1 MSLETSLTSI
11 LEHFLSVALPSQRIY
26 FLYLLSAL
34 ALAIITFL
42 YFKYLCKNPEKPE
55 KIDSGIFAF
64 IFDKSVFF
72 HKSAKQDYVFF
83 FTNGIIFY
91 GILSHLMIA
100 MSIFIELFLL
110 ALNETFGP
118 LAAPAF
124 SVTPRSILLY
134 TLTAVLV
141 MDLAV
146 YITHYLQH
154 RVQVL
159 WQFHQVHHSAEVL
172 TPITFLRMHPVDL
185 FFTGLAGSVLGALAF
200 AGFVYLTG
208 TKPLEIT
215 IMNVNIFVFAFYLFG
230 YNLRHSHIWL
240 RYPRWLSH
248 ILISPAQHQTHHS
261 VEDKHFDRNLG
272 LIFAIWDWMFGT
284 LYVPQRYERLT
295 YGLNRTEPN
304 PFRSMTDIY
313 LKPFHNAW
321 ALIAPGSWSA
331 RALVATA
338 LAGAVGIYLVAYQSA
353 RMVEAAQYIP
363 PSVHFEDLTWTE
375 IREALDNGYDS
386 VIVPTGGTEQNGPY
400 VILGKH
406 NYIARHTAGE
416 IARRL
421 GRTLVAPVIAY
432 VPQGDPG
439 AAPTG
444 HMRFSGTL
452 TVPEATFEAIL
463 TAAVE
468 SYRTHGFKAIYFIG
482 EHGWSQNGQ
491 ARVAEAMTASGD
503 GASVYQ
509 IDDYYAANGQ
519 IEWLEQQGFSREQ
532 IGTHAGIRD
541 TSELM
546 AVNPDGIRRI
556 AVPRPANSPQD
567 RNGEHSAANPEIGR
581 KMLELKVEAAIRQ
594 IQALQRISQ
603 R

>member
-1 MSLETSLTSI
+1 MSLETSLNSI
-11 LEHFLSVALPSQRIY
+11 IEHLLSIAIPSRRIY

-34 ALAIITFL
+34 VLAILSCL
-42 YFKYLCKNPEKPE
+42 YFKYFCTNQEKPE

-64 IFDKSVFF
+64 IFDKSVYF
-72 HKSAKQDYVFF
+72 HKSARQDYVFF
-83 FTNGIIFY
+83 FVNGVLFY
-91 GILSHLMIA
+91 GILSHLMIG
-100 MSIFIELFLL
+100 MSIFIEIFLL
-110 ALNETFGP
+110 AFNETLGP

-124 SVTPRSILLY
+124 SVTPLSILLY

-141 MDLAV
+141 LDLAV

-185 FFTGLAGSVLGALAF
+185 FFTGLTGSVLGALAF

-208 TKPLEIT
+208 TRPHVMT
-215 IMNVNIFVFAFYLFG
+215 ILNVNIFVFAFYLFG

-272 LIFAIWDWMFGT
+272 LIFAFWDWMFGT
-284 LYVPQRYERLT
+284 LYVPKRYERLT
-295 YGLNRTEPN
+295 YGLNRTAPN

-313 LKPFHNAW
+313 LTPFRNAW
-321 ALIAPGSWSA
+321 ALIAPGSLRA
-331 RALVATA
+331 RALVATV
-338 LAGAVGIYLVAYQSA
+338 LVGAVGIYLVAYQSA
-353 RMVEAAQYIP
+353 RMVEAAQYAP
-363 PSVHFEDLTWTE
+363 PSVHLEDLTWTE
-375 IREALDNGYDS
+375 VREARDNGYDS

-406 NYIARHTAGE
+406 NYIVRHTTGE

-421 GRTLVAPVIAY
+421 GHTLVAPVITY
-432 VPQGDPG
+432 VPEGGPG

-452 TVPEATFEAIL
+452 TVPEAIFEAIL
-463 TAAVE
+463 TAAVD
-468 SYRTHGFKAIYFIG
+468 SYRTHGFTTIYFIG
-482 EHGWSQNGQ
+482 DSGGNQEGQ
-491 ARVAEAMTASGD
+491 ARVAAAMTASGD
-503 GASVYQ
+503 GFSVYQ
-509 IDDYYAANGQ
+509 IGDYYAANGQ
-519 IEWLEQQGFSREQ
+519 ISWLEQQGFSREQ

-546 AVNPDGIRRI
+546 AVNPDGVRRTP
-556 AVPRPANSPQD
+556 VPRPADAPRD
-567 RNGEHSAANPEIGR
+567 RNGDHSATNPDIGR
-581 KMLELKVEAAIRQ
+581 KMLELKIEAAVRQ
-594 IQALQRISQ
+594 IRALQGTR
-603 R
+603 